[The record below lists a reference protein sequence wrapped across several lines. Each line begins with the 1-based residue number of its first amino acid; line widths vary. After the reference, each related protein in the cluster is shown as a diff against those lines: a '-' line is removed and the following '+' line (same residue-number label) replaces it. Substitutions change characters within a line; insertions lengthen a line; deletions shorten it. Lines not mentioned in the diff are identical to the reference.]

1 MRAFAGLIVANPLS
15 AILVIVGSVLFGL
28 IAPPLTSLIIY
39 IGGGALALY
48 TLSNGAR
55 DGLLALGGSVLALGL
70 LSAMVVGHFLP
81 GMVMLVYWLP
91 VWLAAVILRD
101 TRSLAWSVMA
111 LTVLAALVVV
121 MMFLAM
127 GDPAAWWTQQL
138 QPLAKML
145 DEKPELAAQQAQL
158 KVWMEQL
165 PGMMT
170 GLLAAGMIFA
180 CLVSLLIGR
189 WWQSLL
195 VNPGGLRQ
203 EFYAFRL
210 SKSVSLAGL
219 LFFAVAS
226 VKMGWFSDLFL
237 QLSLVMMMPFLLS
250 GLAMVHA
257 IAAVRNVHR
266 GWMIGL
272 YILMGVFPQ
281 VLMMIIVF
289 GAMDP
294 WVDFRGRVKQ

>member
-15 AILVIVGSVLFGL
+15 AILVVVGSVLFGL

-55 DGLLALGGSVLALGL
+55 DGLLVLGGSVLALGL

>member
-1 MRAFAGLIVANPLS
+1 MHAFAGLIVANPLS
-15 AILVIVGSVLFGL
+15 AILVIIGSVLFGL

-48 TLSNGAR
+48 TLSNGGR
-55 DGLLALGGSVLALGL
+55 DGALVLAGAALALGG

-81 GMVMLVYWLP
+81 GLVMLVYWLP

-111 LTVLAALVVV
+111 LTVLATLVVV
-121 MMFLAM
+121 LMFIAM
-127 GDPAAWWTQQL
+127 GDPTAWWTQQL

-145 DEKPELAAQQAQL
+145 DENPELARQAQL
-158 KVWMEQL
+158 KIWIEQL

-180 CLVSLLIGR
+180 CLISLLIGR

-203 EFYAFRL
+203 EFYEFRL
-210 SKSVSLAGL
+210 AKSMSLAGV

-226 VKMGWFSDLFL
+226 VKMGWVSELFL

-250 GLAMVHA
+250 GLAMLHA
-257 IAAVRNVHR
+257 ISAARKLHR
-266 GWMIGL
+266 GWLIVL

-281 VLMMIIVF
+281 VLMLVVVL

-294 WVDFRGRVKQ
+294 WVDFRSRTQKI